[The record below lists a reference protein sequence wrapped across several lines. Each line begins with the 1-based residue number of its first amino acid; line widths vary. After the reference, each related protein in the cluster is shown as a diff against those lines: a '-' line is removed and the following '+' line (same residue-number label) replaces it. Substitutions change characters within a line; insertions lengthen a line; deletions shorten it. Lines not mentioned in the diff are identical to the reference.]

1 MKKFILFL
9 LFSIALSGYA
19 QDSTLV
25 TNTDA
30 EKLIDKYSAK
40 IEATIISLA
49 ENLKKP
55 AEHVY
60 SVLIK
65 QQVVQSWT
73 WLIVLILMFVVLVF
87 LWAVWYLDSGRNE
100 WWGMPAIFT
109 LIYFLIIPFTINV
122 IVTGFLNPEYGALME
137 IANFMK

>member
-73 WLIVLILMFVVLVF
+73 WLIVLIIMFIFLIF
-87 LWAVWYLDSGRNE
+87 LWGMWYLDSYKSE
-100 WWGMPAIFT
+100 WWAIPAILT
-109 LIYFLIIPFTINV
+109 LIYFIIVPTTIDV
-122 IVTGFLNPEYGALME
+122 ITTGFLNPEYGALME
-137 IANFMK
+137 IGNFMK